1 MIQNYIAAKADCK
14 PTIYLP
20 VEIKARELKA
30 KILIALVAAR
40 HGFRIYLGSKQA
52 IDQLIECKP
61 GKGGIYFYKGG
72 KPAAILA
79 GIKDRVDR
87 FVVLDEEMGPAV
99 QDLDS
104 YYQGRIYPGTE
115 AWVDRMFLLG
125 QTHLDS
131 LCRVRPELA
140 PKAVVTGWPR
150 VDLWRPEL
158 KHQFVGDV
166 SALQQQHGAYLLFS
180 SDFGVISQEALG
192 RELRRLGESH
202 FNEAERH
209 RQTKRLHDAYA
220 DFDRFVAL
228 ARKLDADPECPPII
242 IRPHPSETISV
253 WKERLG
259 ALQKTRIIFEGEIS
273 PWLYASS
280 GLLHRGCTTAVQA
293 YFSDIPSIYILDAH
307 ASPKTATLPF
317 QMSHAAANYDE
328 LVTLSRAAMEGSLHR
343 QDDVHAQEHVFTE
356 PALATERIVTELEHL
371 QAAGEP
377 PYRPSKL
384 GAIAQLLQGRFVEW
398 RAATGIGLSKRRVAR
413 MNRKLPGGIHAPEI
427 SRIAAGLDVVE
438 GVSIREIAFN
448 AIEIDMPVSKVV
460 SVGSNT

>member
-1 MIQNYIAAKADCK
+1 MIQ
-14 PTIYLP
+14 
-20 VEIKARELKA
+20 R
-30 KILIALVAAR
+30 
-40 HGFRIYLGSKQA
+40 
-52 IDQLIECKP
+52 KP

-115 AWVDRMFLLG
+115 SWVDRMFLLG

-131 LCRVRPELA
+131 LRRVRPELA
-140 PKAVVTGWPR
+140 AKALVTGWPR

-158 KHQFVGDV
+158 KHQFGGEI
-166 SALQQQHGAYLLFS
+166 STLQQHYGAYLLFS
-180 SDFGVISQEALG
+180 SDFGVISQETLD

-202 FNEAERH
+202 YEEQERQ
-209 RQTKRLHDAYA
+209 RQTKLLYDAYA
-220 DFDRFVAL
+220 DFARFVAL
-228 ARKLDADPECPPII
+228 AKKLDADPACPPII

-259 ALQKTRIIFEGEIS
+259 ALRKIRILFEGDIS

-307 ASPKTATLPF
+307 ASPKTETLAF
-317 QMSHAAANYDE
+317 QTSHAAASYDE
-328 LVTLSRAAMEGSLHR
+328 LVALARAAMDGSLHR
-343 QDDVHAQEHVFTE
+343 QDDVHARQHVFTE
-356 PALATERIVTELEHL
+356 PALATECIVSELERL
-371 QAAGEP
+371 QVGDEP
-377 PYRPSKL
+377 RYRPSMA

-398 RAATGIGLSKRRVAR
+398 RAATGIGLSKRRAAR
-413 MNRKLPGGIHAPEI
+413 MNRKLPGGIHAPEV
-427 SRIAAGLDVVE
+427 SRMAASLAIVDGA
-438 GVSIREIAFN
+438 SIREIAFN
-448 AIEIDMPVSKVV
+448 TIEIEIRDRNVV
-460 SVGSNT
+460 PAGSNA